1 LICISGS
8 PSAHISNAVIDGA
21 KQLEHS
27 MSFIRPR
34 SPELFSPPPPPN
46 DPRWRERDRF
56 GLAIIPPTLLGES
69 PEERRAR
76 IDTIERLVIDLFQT
90 AVTHLGRRE
99 ARRLFEETVKAPWK
113 KGKQPHHDR
122 NRQLLEKYDS
132 AVRKAPNNIKSIP
145 RMVAKQMHPNNPQ
158 SAPATERQIRRL
170 VKDRSRRQKAMEE
183 AYGRL
188 PRTLLN
194 QSD

>member
-1 LICISGS
+1 
-8 PSAHISNAVIDGA
+8 
-21 KQLEHS
+21 

-34 SPELFSPPPPPN
+34 SPQLFSPPPPPN

-69 PEERRAR
+69 PEERSAR
-76 IDTIERLVIDLFQT
+76 IDTIERLVVDLFQT

-99 ARRLFEETVKAPWK
+99 ARSLFEDTVKAPWK
-113 KGKQPHHDR
+113 KGKQPDHER
-122 NRQLLEKYDS
+122 NRKLLEKYDS
-132 AVRKAPNNIKSIP
+132 AVREAPNNAKSIP
-145 RMVAKQMHPNNPQ
+145 RMVAVQLHLNNPQ
-158 SAPATERQIRRL
+158 SAPATEKRIRRL
-170 VKDRSRRQKAMEE
+170 VKERIRRQKAMEE

-194 QSD
+194 QSDGDI

>member
-1 LICISGS
+1 M
-8 PSAHISNAVIDGA
+8 A
-21 KQLEHS
+21 KRDPV
-27 MSFIRPR
+27 SFIRPR
-34 SPELFSPPPPPN
+34 SPQLFSPPPPPN
-46 DPRWRERDRF
+46 DPRWRQRDRF

-69 PEERRAR
+69 PEERRSR
-76 IDTIERLVIDLFQT
+76 IETIERLVIDLFET

-113 KGKQPHHDR
+113 KGKQPNRDR
-122 NRQLLEKYDS
+122 NRQLLEQYDG
-132 AVRKAPNNIKSIP
+132 AVREAPNEIKSIP
-145 RMVAKQMHPNNPQ
+145 RKLAMQMHPKNPR
-158 SAPATERQIRRL
+158 SVPATEKQIRRL

-194 QSD
+194 QSDGDI